1 MMANDFYKDFEEL
14 EDLIEDAFHIP
25 LFKGKVILDESRFFD
40 IMDNIRQNLPIELK
54 KSKELLENKETMM
67 NRVKE
72 DSDIM
77 KEKARK
83 AAEQMLVKAKKNS
96 DAMIERARAQAEAL
110 VNEQEI
116 MIIARE
122 RAAETVDKA
131 KTETARMR
139 TAAVNYIT
147 EILGNSEDQ
156 LREALSSVEK
166 AKSQYEGQN

>member
-1 MMANDFYKDFEEL
+1 MSNDFYKTLEEM
-14 EDLIEDAFHIP
+14 EDMMEEAAWVPFS
-25 LFKGKVILDESRFFD
+25 KTKCILDSEKFFD
-40 IMDNIRQNLPIELK
+40 LLDDLKKNIPEEMK
-54 KSKELLENKETMM
+54 KSKELLENKDTMM
-67 NRVKE
+67 NQAKD
-72 DSDIM
+72 DSDLMIERA
-77 KEKARK
+77 KK

>member
-1 MMANDFYKDFEEL
+1 MMANDFYKDLEEL

-67 NRVKE
+67 NRVK
-72 DSDIM
+72 DDIM

>member
-40 IMDNIRQNLPIELK
+40 IMDNIRQSLPVELK
-54 KSKELLENKETMM
+54 QAKEVIANKETMM

-96 DAMIERARAQAEAL
+96 DAMIARAQAQADAL

-116 MIIARE
+116 MVIARE
-122 RAAETVDKA
+122 RASETVDKA
-131 KTETARMR
+131 KTEAARMR
-139 TAAVNYIT
+139 TAAVNYVT

-156 LREALSSVEK
+156 LRDALSAVEK
-166 AKSQYEGQN
+166 AKSQYEGQ